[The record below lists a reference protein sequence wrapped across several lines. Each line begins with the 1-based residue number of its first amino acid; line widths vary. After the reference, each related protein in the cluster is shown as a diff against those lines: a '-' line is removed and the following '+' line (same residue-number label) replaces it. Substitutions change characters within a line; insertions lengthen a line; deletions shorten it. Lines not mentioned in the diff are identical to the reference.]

1 MYLTLLKQVPK
12 ILSFLPWPWV
22 INGNIVSFKVRHL
35 KNQNVFLEST
45 FWFLKHHVCFF
56 FFFSLHDIVSVG
68 YHEKKERK
76 KELCNG
82 YFVGYVS
89 QYLKNVCLLD
99 IFLLLFSKK
108 KFSFN
113 VFLFCG
119 NFSKFESQIQVIFQ
133 KN

>member
-1 MYLTLLKQVPK
+1 MRK
-12 ILSFLPWPWV
+12 
-22 INGNIVSFKVRHL
+22 
-35 KNQNVFLEST
+35 
-45 FWFLKHHVCFF
+45 
-56 FFFSLHDIVSVG
+56 
-68 YHEKKERK
+68 KKERK

-99 IFLLLFSKK
+99 ILLLLFSKNI
-108 KFSFN
+108 FSFN
-113 VFLFCG
+113 VFSFCG